1 MSPFVVLV
9 SFFLLLASLP
19 SVQTQNSGASLKS
32 KAAFQDEVVGKRRGD
47 LSSNSDSRA
56 PGGGAAAADPAMSQR
71 KEANAAFQDSVWQ
84 AGRKMGG
91 NDAPAKSLYEEPFT
105 VSEEAEI
112 IRVID
117 MAYNRVLARL
127 KEKDKTHDG
136 ILKMYNVAE

>member
-1 MSPFVVLV
+1 
-9 SFFLLLASLP
+9 
-19 SVQTQNSGASLKS
+19 
-32 KAAFQDEVVGKRRGD
+32 
-47 LSSNSDSRA
+47 
-56 PGGGAAAADPAMSQR
+56 MSQR